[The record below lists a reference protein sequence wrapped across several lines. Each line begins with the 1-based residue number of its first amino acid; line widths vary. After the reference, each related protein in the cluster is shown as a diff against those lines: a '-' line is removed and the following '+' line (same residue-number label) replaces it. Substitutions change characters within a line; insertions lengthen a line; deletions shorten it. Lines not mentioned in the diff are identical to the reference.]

1 MGKRDTYPLVLVQ
14 AEQQTYH
21 RMALIGNAS
30 HTIHPIAGQGFNLGL
45 RDVQQL
51 SSLITQALK
60 EQRDLGSFTLLNQY
74 GQKRQQDQN
83 QIINL
88 TDSLV
93 TLFANNLPPL
103 VAGRN
108 LGLKAMNYV
117 MPLKKTLV
125 TKLMGY

>member
-1 MGKRDTYPLVLVQ
+1 
-14 AEQQTYH
+14 
-21 RMALIGNAS
+21 MALIGNAS